1 MWPFGKK
8 QISTSDATVE
18 FYGKVSVIF
27 EQNYEA
33 ILELLRNAYE
43 DDCPFEEVVYM
54 EVIPAVWAMGIEPVQ
69 HLWGEAQFN
78 RVRAEM
84 LVLIDR
90 AHQPMTKP
98 LVERFLKHTQLLRAG
113 LANDTA
119 TSNSD
124 HILRELGLSV
134 QPMVSLRLSTQLAML
149 VLPYWKDLQRTHRL
163 Y

>member
-8 QISTSDATVE
+8 QISISDATTE
-18 FYGKVSVIF
+18 FYAKVSGVF

-33 ILELLRNAYE
+33 ILDLLRSAYD

-54 EVIPAVWAMGIEPVQ
+54 EVIPAVWALGIEPVR

-84 LVLIDR
+84 LVQIDR
-90 AHQPMTKP
+90 AHNPMTKP

-113 LANDTA
+113 LANDAA
-119 TSNSD
+119 TYNSD

-134 QPMVSLRLSTQLAML
+134 QSMVSLRLSTQLAML
-149 VLPYWKDLQRTHRL
+149 VLPYWKDLKRTHDL

>member
-8 QISTSDATVE
+8 QISISDATTA
-18 FYGKVSVIF
+18 FYGKVSVVF
-27 EQNYEA
+27 EQNYET
-33 ILELLRNAYE
+33 ILDLLRNAYD

-90 AHQPMTKP
+90 SHHPMTKP

-119 TSNSD
+119 TYNSD
-124 HILRELGLSV
+124 HIIRELGLSA

-149 VLPYWKDLQRTHRL
+149 VLPYWKDLQRTHSL

>member
-8 QISTSDATVE
+8 QISTSDATAE
-18 FYGKVSVIF
+18 FYAEVSVIF

-84 LVLIDR
+84 LVLIGR

-149 VLPYWKDLQRTHRL
+149 VLPYWKDLQSTHRL

>member
-8 QISTSDATVE
+8 QISTSDATAE
-18 FYGKVSVIF
+18 FYAEVSVIF

-149 VLPYWKDLQRTHRL
+149 VLPYWKDLQRTHGL

>member
-8 QISTSDATVE
+8 QISISDATSE
-18 FYGKVSVIF
+18 FYGKVSVGF

-33 ILELLRNAYE
+33 ILDLLRNAYD

-54 EVIPAVWAMGIEPVQ
+54 EVIPAVWALGIEPVQ
-69 HLWGEAQFN
+69 HLWGEAKFN

-84 LVLIDR
+84 LVQIDR
-90 AHQPMTKP
+90 AHHPMTKP

-113 LANDTA
+113 LANETA

-124 HILRELGLSV
+124 HIIRELGLSV

-149 VLPYWKDLQRTHRL
+149 VLPYWKDLQRTHDL
-163 Y
+163 F

>member
-8 QISTSDATVE
+8 QISTSDATAE
-18 FYGKVSVIF
+18 FYAEVSVIF

>member
-18 FYGKVSVIF
+18 FYGKVSVLF
-27 EQNYEA
+27 EQHYEA

-149 VLPYWKDLQRTHRL
+149 VLPYWKDLQSTHRL